1 MELTT
6 IGRNA
11 LSSFRRGTISLDMD
25 ADSIVEEDEGVHLQW
40 AAIERLP
47 TFKRIKTSLFE
58 ASNAKDGEGKKV
70 TDVTKLGAAERHLFI
85 EKLINHIENDNLRLL
100 QNLRERIER

>member
-1 MELTT
+1 
-6 IGRNA
+6 
-11 LSSFRRGTISLDMD
+11 MD
-25 ADSIVEEDEGVHLQW
+25 ADSSMEEDDEVRLQW

-58 ASNAKDGEGKKV
+58 ASNANGDKGKRV

-85 EKLINHIENDNLRLL
+85 QKLLKHVENDNLRLL
-100 QNLRERIER
+100 QNLRERIDR

>member
-11 LSSFRRGTISLDMD
+11 HSSLRRGATSLDMD
-25 ADSIVEEDEGVHLQW
+25 ADSIMEEDDEVRLQW

-58 ASNAKDGEGKKV
+58 ASTAKGDKGKRV
-70 TDVTKLGAAERHLFI
+70 LM
-85 EKLINHIENDNLRLL
+85 
-100 QNLRERIER
+100 